1 MKRVVRI
8 LVMFLLVLTGTVWAQ
23 QSQQQQQKQQPQQQQ
38 PQQQQRQQAQQPG
51 PKTVEERDAFLAL
64 RQELDPD
71 KQVEMGDAFLAKYAD
86 STLKSFVYEMMCNAY
101 RQKNNFDKTVE
112 YGEKAIQENPNS
124 LLALVIVSAA
134 VPERAGDNDLDRDQK
149 LNRSEEYAK
158 RALQLISQ
166 LTRPPAMNEE
176 EWNIQKRTFESSP
189 HASLG
194 LVYLKRRMY
203 KQAAEELK
211 LATEM
216 NTTQPSSIDYFRLG
230 IAYEMEKNYDAA
242 VPAFRRSVEL
252 GGVTKERAQAEL
264 DRIQKMKAQQQFPA
278 AQPAPVEKKE
288 EKKEPEKK

>member
-1 MKRVVRI
+1 MKRVVSI
-8 LVMFLLVLTGTVWAQ
+8 LVMSLLVLTGTLWAQ
-23 QSQQQQQKQQPQQQQ
+23 QSQQPS
-38 PQQQQRQQAQQPG
+38 QQAQQPG

-64 RQELDPD
+64 RQELDAD
-71 KQVEMGDAFLAKYAD
+71 KQIELGDAFLTKYPD
-86 STLKSFVYEMMCNAY
+86 STLNSFVYEMMCNAY

-112 YGEKAIQENPNS
+112 FGEKAIQANPNS

-149 LNRSEEYAK
+149 LNKSEQYAK
-158 RALQLISQ
+158 HALELIAQ
-166 LTRPPAMNEE
+166 LTRPPAMSEE

-194 LVYLKRRMY
+194 LVYLKRKMY

-211 LATEM
+211 QSTEM
-216 NTTQPSSIDYFRLG
+216 NTTQPSAIDYFRLG
-230 IAYEMEKNYDAA
+230 IAYEMEKNYEAA
-242 VPAFRRSVEL
+242 VPAFQRSVEL

-264 DRIQKMKAQQQFPA
+264 DRIQKMKTPPQAPA
-278 AQPAPVEKKE
+278 APSAPA